1 MSDEQPHQLESG
13 RIIYNM
19 PVIVVVV
26 GLTCSIRVVA
36 VFQRASRSP
45 GGLFYETFT
54 HYKVLLVT

>member
-19 PVIVVVV
+19 PVIVVV
-26 GLTCSIRVVA
+26 GLTCSIRVV
-36 VFQRASRSP
+36 VFQRASQSP

-54 HYKVLLVT
+54 HYKVLLVM